1 MPPRPNNDDS
11 KPILSPET
19 APAQYQPAVFWDSMY
34 AGEDF
39 RYGTKP
45 NAFLSAE
52 LHRLPKQAHIV
63 AIGDGE
69 GRNGVYIAKAGYR
82 CTSIEPSTQGCLKI
96 RKLAARE
103 GVLIE
108 VQQGRFPYDVAPSP
122 PVHGVVLTYIHQPE
136 GIRAH
141 FHAAAAS
148 LLTPGGLLLL
158 EGFTPDQQHH
168 HSGGPRDASMLF
180 TPDILRADF
189 DGLLEEVYLWEGEV
203 DLDEGPGHHG
213 RAAVVRYIGRK
224 PRS

>member
-1 MPPRPNNDDS
+1 MPPTPNNDDS
-11 KPILSPET
+11 KPVLTPET

-34 AGEDF
+34 AGVDY

-45 NAFLSAE
+45 NAFLASE

-82 CTSIEPSTQGCLKI
+82 STSIEPSAAGCQKI
-96 RKLAARE
+96 AQLAQSE
-103 GVLIE
+103 GVMVDVL
-108 VQQGRFPYDVAPSP
+108 QGRFPYDVAPPP
-122 PVHGVVLTYIHQPE
+122 PVHGVVLTYIHQPI
-136 GIRAH
+136 GLRAH

-148 LLTPGGLLLL
+148 LLAPGGLLLL
-158 EGFTPDQQHH
+158 EGFTPNQQHH
-168 HSGGPRDASMLF
+168 SSGGPRDASMLF

-203 DLDEGPGHHG
+203 DLDEGPGHRG